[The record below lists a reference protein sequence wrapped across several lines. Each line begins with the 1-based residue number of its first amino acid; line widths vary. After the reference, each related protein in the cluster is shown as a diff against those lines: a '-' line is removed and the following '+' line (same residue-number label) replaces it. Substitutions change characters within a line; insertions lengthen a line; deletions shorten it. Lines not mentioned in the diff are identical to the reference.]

1 MEGSTRR
8 RLSGT
13 LAAVAL
19 AATCIGGIA
28 RASVGPAEQT
38 GVFALLGGTPR
49 IVSKF
54 WADAGP
60 GLGATLKFRQYKLGG
75 AAPILDYDVDM
86 QHVMHVVVIRDDFAT
101 FAHLHPDFDTTTG
114 TFSAKFTKT
123 ANHKFYVYAD
133 SEPHGIGQQVFRF
146 TIESDGPLANA
157 APSLAASAPAVAAGP
172 YVVTL
177 ERTTIPANAP
187 ITLKIAITRT
197 GVPRRSS
204 ARTSAPRLT
213 RYSLASRRCSTCIS
227 IRWSAHAADDMTDM
241 AMGTPAGPLME
252 MHVPALPAGAYKL
265 WMQFRG
271 ADDKLY
277 AVPFTMRRRSDPA
290 PALLRGDGGEEQQRR
305 EQHDRRAARRAHV
318 VRQVQTADRAGRAEE
333 RGQRHHRR
341 ES

>member
-28 RASVGPAEQT
+28 RSSVGPAEQT

-54 WADAGP
+54 WAVAGP

-86 QHVMHVVVIRDDFAT
+86 QHVMHVVVVRDDFAT

-187 ITLKIAITRT
+187 ITLKIAITKDGRPAQGLGT
-197 GVPRRSS
+197 YLGAAAHAVFLSVATLQYVHLHPKVP
-204 ARTSAPRLT
+204 
-213 RYSLASRRCSTCIS
+213 
-227 IRWSAHAADDMTDM
+227 HAADDMTDM
-241 AMGTPAGPLME
+241 AMGTPAGPLMA

-265 WMQFRG
+265 WLQFRG

-277 AVPFTMRRRSDPA
+277 AAPFTMRS
-290 PALLRGDGGEEQQRR
+290 Q
-305 EQHDRRAARRAHV
+305 
-318 VRQVQTADRAGRAEE
+318 
-333 RGQRHHRR
+333 
-341 ES
+341 